1 MPMLYVRSNADDI
14 SSMQDV
20 QFSAFFLI
28 APFSGQDKK
37 YLASAVFMPVGSGS
51 GFKRYIGEG
60 RVEDVVF
67 GA

>member
-28 APFSGQDKK
+28 ASFSG
-37 YLASAVFMPVGSGS
+37 
-51 GFKRYIGEG
+51 
-60 RVEDVVF
+60 
-67 GA
+67 